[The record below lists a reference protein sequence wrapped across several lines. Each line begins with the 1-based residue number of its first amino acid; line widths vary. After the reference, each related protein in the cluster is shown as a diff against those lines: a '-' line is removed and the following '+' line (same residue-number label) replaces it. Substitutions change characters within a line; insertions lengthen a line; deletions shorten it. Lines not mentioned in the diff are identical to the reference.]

1 LERRLAFVV
10 VIERRQPSEI
20 DQCRHDICMHTIGWD
35 NVIPASERTKKGQAK
50 TAQGEGLLLLLLLVL
65 VVLLVLLLLLLVLVV
80 VLLLAFA
87 TSSLT
92 DELH

>member
-1 LERRLAFVV
+1 MERRLAFVV

-20 DQCRHDICMHTIGWD
+20 NQRRHDICMHTIGWD

-50 TAQGEGLLLLLLLVL
+50 TAQGEGLLVLMLV
-65 VVLLVLLLLLLVLVV
+65 LVLVV
-80 VLLLAFA
+80 VVVVLLLLAFA

>member
-1 LERRLAFVV
+1 
-10 VIERRQPSEI
+10 
-20 DQCRHDICMHTIGWD
+20 MHTIGWD

-50 TAQGEGLLLLLLLVL
+50 TAQGEGLLVLMLVL
-65 VVLLVLLLLLLVLVV
+65 VLVLVV
-80 VLLLAFA
+80 VVLLLLAFA